1 MVAVVRLS
9 ILGSGSK
16 GNCALLSTTRTTLML
31 DAGFSRRETL
41 RRMALAGVAGP
52 VHAVLVSHEHQ
63 DHVRGLRRVAAEFR
77 AAIFATRGTGAAL
90 AAAPD
95 GAALPPCQTISA
107 GAPFRIGDIEVI
119 PLAVPHDAAEPVAFT
134 FRAEGV
140 KLGFITDLG
149 DLTPALHA
157 ALQGCDGL
165 VFEANHDVEMLKAGP
180 YAWALKQRV
189 LSRLG
194 HLSNDAMAAFLA
206 GGFDGAAAHLV
217 LAHLSQQ
224 NNLPALA
231 QLAAEGALQTRRG
244 RPRLWLAAQ
253 DAPLAPLVF

>member
-16 GNCALLSTTRTTLML
+16 GNCALISTTRTTLML
-31 DAGFSRRETL
+31 DAGFSHRETL
-41 RRMALAGVAGP
+41 RRLSLAGVAGP

-63 DHVRGLRRVAAEFR
+63 DHVRGLLRVAAAFG
-77 AAIFATRGTGAAL
+77 APIFATRGTGAAL
-90 AAAPD
+90 AAAW
-95 GAALPPCQTISA
+95 GAAAGPSETIRA
-107 GAPFRIGDIEVI
+107 GAPFAIGDIEVMPI
-119 PLAVPHDAAEPVAFT
+119 SIPHDAAEPVAFT

-140 KLGFITDLG
+140 KLGFVTDLG
-149 DLTPALHA
+149 GLTPAIHA

-165 VFEANHDVEMLKAGP
+165 VLEANHDLEMLKAGP
-180 YAWALKQRV
+180 YAWPLKQRV
-189 LSRLG
+189 LGRLG
-194 HLSNDAMAAFLA
+194 HLSNDSMAAFLA

-231 QLAAEGALQTRRG
+231 QLAAERGLQSRRG

-253 DAPLAPLVF
+253 DAPLASLVF